1 MRRTVLFTLALA
13 CLATSGPVHADQT
26 TRIGGEALPVGH
38 RILAQHGL
46 LEGRGSLILHG
57 TPGQTSVW
65 VAWQDHPG
73 DDYVIRDRR
82 NLDSRRGLLRMDCRY
97 NGVENPNILAWQP
110 RTARQPTEVWMVS
123 LATGKLVSVPL
134 GGLQCTTSKG
144 V

>member
-13 CLATSGPVHADQT
+13 CLGTSGPVHADQT
-26 TRIGGEALPVGH
+26 TRIGGEALPAGH
-38 RILAQHGL
+38 RILAQHG
-46 LEGRGSLILHG
+46 SLILHG
-57 TPGQTSVW
+57 TPAQTSVW

-73 DDYVIRDRR
+73 GDYVIRDRR
-82 NLDSRRGLLRMDCRY
+82 DVDPRQGRLRMDCRY

-134 GGLQCTTSKG
+134 GGLQCTTRKG
-144 V
+144 A